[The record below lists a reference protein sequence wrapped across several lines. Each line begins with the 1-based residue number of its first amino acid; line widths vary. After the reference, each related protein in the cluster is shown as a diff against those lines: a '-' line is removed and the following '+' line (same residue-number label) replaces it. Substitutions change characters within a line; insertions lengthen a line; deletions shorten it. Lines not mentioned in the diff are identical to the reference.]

1 LFHSQGAP
9 PLSEVQ
15 PRVAALLSGR
25 LLVGHALRNDLKAL
39 LLSHPRRLIRDTAT
53 YVPLMR
59 AAPHVGGPTAAAR
72 RGRAAKLKDL
82 AAAHLG
88 LTIQS
93 GEHSPVEDARAAL
106 LLYQRYIKEWEAS
119 LTSRGKA
126 AAKAVKSRRS
136 GGIAG
141 MGTTAE
147 AGAEAAAAEE
157 ELRGAAAR
165 KARKKERRAAVNR
178 PRVEAP
184 ARAPGGG
191 GGGWSAVLSR
201 AAHGGG
207 GGAALAAAAQQQT
220 QTQTQQTQKPHAGGH
235 ATGGGVVAAAWR
247 RHAATAAAVG
257 ATTAARG
264 GGGVSRARNALQL
277 FTSE

>member
-1 LFHSQGAP
+1 
-9 PLSEVQ
+9 VQ
-15 PRVAALLSGR
+15 PRVAALLAGR

-72 RGRAAKLKDL
+72 RGRSAKLKDL

-106 LLYQRYIKEWEAS
+106 LLYQRYAKEWEAS

-126 AAKAVKSRRS
+126 AALAVKSRRS
-136 GGIAG
+136 GAGLGIAG
-141 MGTTAE
+141 MGTNS
-147 AGAEAAAAEE
+147 GAEGAAGRAEAEE

-165 KARKKERRAAVNR
+165 RAKKKERRAAVNR

-184 ARAPGGG
+184 ERGAG

-207 GGAALAAAAQQQT
+207 GGAALAAAAAAQQQ
-220 QTQTQQTQKPHAGGH
+220 QGRQQQGQQQRAPGAHTS
-235 ATGGGVVAAAWR
+235 GGGVVAAAWR
-247 RHAATAAAVG
+247 RHAATAAALG
-257 ATTAARG
+257 ATAPRGKPAGGASG
-264 GGGVSRARNALQL
+264 GGASRARNGLQL

>member
-126 AAKAVKSRRS
+126 AAKAVKSRRA

-141 MGTTAE
+141 MGTTAAE
-147 AGAEAAAAEE
+147 AGAEAAAEEE

-207 GGAALAAAAQQQT
+207 GGAALAAAAQQT
-220 QTQTQQTQKPHAGGH
+220 QTQAQQMQKQQAGGH

-257 ATTAARG
+257 ATAARG